1 MLRVLYL
8 INFAGKA
15 GTERYVETL
24 IKKLQKDRI
33 KAYLAYNIDGPLVE
47 VAKELGAK
55 TLQLQ
60 MKSPFDKKA
69 AKKLAAFCEEE
80 KIDVVHTQFLRE
92 NYIAL
97 LAKRKYPSIKV
108 VYTMHF
114 VMHNNPI
121 IKFFN
126 RRLAKNNHAMISVCN
141 LGAKVLAQNG
151 NPAEKICVINN
162 GVDINEWQAP
172 KEATLKSELALPAET
187 QLMLCS
193 ARFAHDKG
201 HRYLIDSI
209 ETLKAQTNS
218 PFCLALANDGPLLE
232 EITDYVKEKNLTDAV
247 RFLGFRKD
255 VKNLLA
261 SCDIYINSSEHE
273 ALSFNLVEAC
283 ASAKPIIATD
293 MAGNSDIVNDKT
305 NCGILVEYNNPK
317 SMANAMQLLLEN
329 AELRTQYAENAKAAA
344 EKYFNLDTVADKT
357 YKIYLEG
364 EVK

>member
-24 IKKLQKDRI
+24 IKKLKTDRI
-33 KAYLAYNIDGPLVE
+33 EPFLVYNIDGPLVE

-55 TLQLQ
+55 TFQIT

-69 AKKLAAFCEEE
+69 AKELAAICKAE
-80 KIDVVHTQFLRE
+80 KIDVVHAQFLRE

-97 LAKRKYPSIKV
+97 FAKRKYPGIKV

-141 LGAKVLAQNG
+141 LGAKVLAENG

-162 GVDINEWQAP
+162 GVDIKEWAT
-172 KEATLKSELALPAET
+172 KTGATLKTELQLQGET

-201 HRYLIDSI
+201 HKYLIDSI
-209 ETLKAQTNS
+209 AVLKEQTKV
-218 PFCLALANDGPLLE
+218 PICLALANDGPLFE
-232 EITDYVKEKNLTDAV
+232 EIKAYAEEKNLTDIV

-255 VKNLLA
+255 VKNLLD
-261 SCDIYINSSEHE
+261 SCDIYVNSSEHE

-283 ASAKPIIATD
+283 AAEKPIIATD
-293 MAGNSDIVNDKT
+293 MAGNSDIVNNKT
-305 NCGILVEYNNPK
+305 NCGLLVEYNNPK
-317 SMANAMQLLLEN
+317 SMADAMKLLLEDVNLRNVYAKN
-329 AELRTQYAENAKAAA
+329 ARLAA
-344 EKYFNLDTVADKT
+344 EKYFNLDTVASET

-364 EVK
+364 VNK